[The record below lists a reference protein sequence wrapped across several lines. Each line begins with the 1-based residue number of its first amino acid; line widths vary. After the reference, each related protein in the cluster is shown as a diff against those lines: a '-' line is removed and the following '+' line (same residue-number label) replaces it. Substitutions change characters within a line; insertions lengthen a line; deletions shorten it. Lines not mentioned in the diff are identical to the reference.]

1 MGNLMKVEITGE
13 HLPVLTMT
21 LGSKEV
27 LYTENDVTTI
37 SLMSP
42 DIVKQTISTAKRL
55 NPFFSKLIFGDAK
68 VLDQLT
74 SKKDT
79 SVIAFSAPLPG
90 QIVALKLTKKKPM
103 VIKKGSLLV
112 MTKGITLTPRKKFN
126 LWDALFGNDD
136 LALQVLTGEGTAYI
150 VIDQAAKTFTLEKNK
165 AMSFDQ
171 AAVAYMDASMT
182 LFVKRT
188 NIFKAFFFG
197 GNDVIKYKV
206 TGPGKIVIQNANY
219 QRL

>member
-1 MGNLMKVEITGE
+1 MKAEITGE
-13 HLPVLTMT
+13 NLPVLTLT
-21 LGSKEV
+21 LTAKDV
-27 LYTENDVTTI
+27 VFTENDVTTI
-37 SLMSP
+37 SLVSP
-42 DIVKQTISTAKRL
+42 EVNKKTISTAKRL

-68 VLDQLT
+68 VLDSYT
-74 SKKDT
+74 SKQLG
-79 SVIAFSAPLPG
+79 SVIAFSAPIPG
-90 QIVALKLTKKKPM
+90 TIVALKMTKSKPM

-150 VIDQAAKTFTLEKNK
+150 VVDKEAKTFTLEKNK
-165 AMSFDQ
+165 GMNFDQ
-171 AAVAYMDASMT
+171 AAVAYMDASMK
-182 LFVKRT
+182 LLVKRT

-219 QRL
+219 QQR

>member
-21 LGSKEV
+21 LASKEV

-150 VIDQAAKTFTLEKNK
+150 VIDQDAKTFTLEKNK
-165 AMSFDQ
+165 
-171 AAVAYMDASMT
+171 
-182 LFVKRT
+182 
-188 NIFKAFFFG
+188 G
-197 GNDVIKYKV
+197 
-206 TGPGKIVIQNANY
+206 
-219 QRL
+219 

>member
-150 VIDQAAKTFTLEKNK
+150 VIDQDAKTFTLEKNK

-206 TGPGKIVIQNANY
+206 NGPGKIVIQNANY

>member
-1 MGNLMKVEITGE
+1 MKVEITGE

-150 VIDQAAKTFTLEKNK
+150 VIDQDAKTFTLEKNK

-182 LFVKRT
+182 LLVKRT

>member
-1 MGNLMKVEITGE
+1 MKVEITGE

>member
-206 TGPGKIVIQNANY
+206 NGPGKIVIQNANY

>member
-182 LFVKRT
+182 LLVKRT

>member
-1 MGNLMKVEITGE
+1 MKVLINGE
-13 HLPVLTMT
+13 RLPVLTIN
-21 LGSKEV
+21 LNPKESIF
-27 LYTENDVTTI
+27 TENDVTTI
-37 SLMSP
+37 SLISP
-42 DIVKQTISTAKRL
+42 EIKKQTISTAKRL

-68 VLDQLT
+68 VLDQFT
-74 SKKDT
+74 ATKAE

-90 QIVALKLTKKKPM
+90 QIVALKVTKSKAI
-103 VIKKGSLLV
+103 VIKKGSLIAF
-112 MTKGITLTPRKKFN
+112 TKGINIKPRKKFN

-136 LALQVLTGEGTAYI
+136 LALQVLSGQGTAYI
-150 VIDQAAKTFTLEKNK
+150 LIDKDAKTYVLTKDKSFN
-165 AMSFDQ
+165 FDQ

-182 LFVKRT
+182 LMVKRT

-206 TGPGKIVIQNANY
+206 TGPGKIVTQNANY

>member
-1 MGNLMKVEITGE
+1 MKVEITGE

-21 LGSKEV
+21 LSSKEV

-150 VIDQAAKTFTLEKNK
+150 VIDQDAKTFTLEKNK

-182 LFVKRT
+182 LLVKRT

>member
-1 MGNLMKVEITGE
+1 MKVEITGE
-13 HLPVLTMT
+13 HLPVITIT
-21 LGSKEV
+21 LAAKNV
-27 LYTENDVTTI
+27 LFTENDVTTV

-42 DIVKQTISTAKRL
+42 DILKQTISSADRL
-55 NPFFSKLIFGDAK
+55 NPFFSKLIFGDSK
-68 VLDQLT
+68 VLDQFT
-74 SKKDT
+74 SRKAE

-90 QIVALKLTKKKPM
+90 QIIALKLTKKKPM
-103 VIKKGSLLV
+103 VIKKGSLIV

-136 LALQVLTGEGTAYI
+136 LALQVLSGEGTAYI
-150 VIDQAAKTFTLEKNK
+150 LVDKDAKTFTLEKNK

-182 LFVKRT
+182 LLVKRT

-219 QRL
+219 QRI

>member
-1 MGNLMKVEITGE
+1 MKVEITGE

-150 VIDQAAKTFTLEKNK
+150 VIDQDAKTFTLEKNK

-206 TGPGKIVIQNANY
+206 NGPGKIVIQNANY

>member
-1 MGNLMKVEITGE
+1 MKVEITGE

-74 SKKDT
+74 SKNAA

-150 VIDQAAKTFTLEKNK
+150 VVDKEAKTFTLEKNK
-165 AMSFDQ
+165 GMNFDQ
-171 AAVAYMDASMT
+171 AAVAYMDASMK
-182 LFVKRT
+182 LLVKRT

-219 QRL
+219 QQR

>member
-1 MGNLMKVEITGE
+1 
-13 HLPVLTMT
+13 MT

-150 VIDQAAKTFTLEKNK
+150 VIDQDAKTFTLEKNK

>member
-1 MGNLMKVEITGE
+1 MKAEITGE
-13 HLPVLTMT
+13 NLPVLTLT
-21 LGSKEV
+21 LAAKDV
-27 LYTENDVTTI
+27 VFTENDVTTI
-37 SLMSP
+37 SLVSP
-42 DIVKQTISTAKRL
+42 EVTKKTISTAKRL

-68 VLDQLT
+68 VLDSYT
-74 SKKDT
+74 SKQLG

-90 QIVALKLTKKKPM
+90 TIVALKLTKSKPM

-150 VIDQAAKTFTLEKNK
+150 VVDKEAKTFTLEKNK
-165 AMSFDQ
+165 AMNFDQ
-171 AAVAYMDASMT
+171 AAVAYMDASMK
-182 LFVKRT
+182 LLVKRT

-197 GNDVIKYKV
+197 GNDVVKYKV

-219 QRL
+219 QQR

>member
-1 MGNLMKVEITGE
+1 MKVEITGE

-21 LGSKEV
+21 LASKEV

-150 VIDQAAKTFTLEKNK
+150 VIDQDAKTFTLEKNK
-165 AMSFDQ
+165 AMSFDE

>member
-1 MGNLMKVEITGE
+1 
-13 HLPVLTMT
+13 
-21 LGSKEV
+21 
-27 LYTENDVTTI
+27 
-37 SLMSP
+37 
-42 DIVKQTISTAKRL
+42 
-55 NPFFSKLIFGDAK
+55 
-68 VLDQLT
+68 
-74 SKKDT
+74 
-79 SVIAFSAPLPG
+79 
-90 QIVALKLTKKKPM
+90 
-103 VIKKGSLLV
+103 

-150 VIDQAAKTFTLEKNK
+150 VIDQDAKIFTLEKNK

-219 QRL
+219 QRI

>member
-1 MGNLMKVEITGE
+1 MKVEISGE

-21 LGSKEV
+21 LASKEV

-150 VIDQAAKTFTLEKNK
+150 VIDQDAKTFTLEKNK

-219 QRL
+219 QRI

>member
-1 MGNLMKVEITGE
+1 
-13 HLPVLTMT
+13 MT

-150 VIDQAAKTFTLEKNK
+150 VIDQDAKTFTLEKNK

-197 GNDVIKYKV
+197 GTDVIKYKV

>member
-1 MGNLMKVEITGE
+1 MKVEITGE

-21 LGSKEV
+21 LASKEV

-74 SKKDT
+74 SKKAT

-90 QIVALKLTKKKPM
+90 QIIAIKLTKKNPM

-150 VIDQAAKTFTLEKNK
+150 IVDKEAKTFTLEKNK

-182 LFVKRT
+182 LLVKRT

-219 QRL
+219 QRM

>member
-1 MGNLMKVEITGE
+1 MKVEITGE
-13 HLPVLTMT
+13 QLPVLTIT
-21 LGSKEV
+21 LGAKDI
-27 LYTENDVTTI
+27 LFTENDVTSISVMSPEIVKETI
-37 SLMSP
+37 SLE
-42 DIVKQTISTAKRL
+42 KRL

-68 VLDQLT
+68 VLDQFT
-74 SKKDT
+74 SRKAE
-79 SVIAFSAPLPG
+79 SIIAFSAPLPG
-90 QIVALKLTKKKPM
+90 QIIALKLTKKKPM

-112 MTKGITLTPRKKFN
+112 MTKGIQLTPRKKFN

-136 LALQVLTGEGTAYI
+136 LALQVLSGEGTAYI
-150 VIDQAAKTFTLEKNK
+150 VIDKDAKTFTLEKNK

-182 LFVKRT
+182 LLVKRT

-206 TGPGKIVIQNANY
+206 SGPGKIVIQNANY
-219 QRL
+219 QRM

>member
-1 MGNLMKVEITGE
+1 MKVLINGE
-13 HLPVLTMT
+13 RLPVLTIN
-21 LGSKEV
+21 LNPKESIF
-27 LYTENDVTTI
+27 TENDVTTI
-37 SLMSP
+37 SLISP
-42 DIVKQTISTAKRL
+42 EIKKQTISTAKRL

-68 VLDQLT
+68 VLDQFT
-74 SKKDT
+74 ATKSE

-90 QIVALKLTKKKPM
+90 QIVALKVTKSKAI
-103 VIKKGSLLV
+103 VIKKGSLIAF
-112 MTKGITLTPRKKFN
+112 TKGINIKPRKKFN

-136 LALQVLTGEGTAYI
+136 LALQVLSGQGTAYI
-150 VIDQAAKTFTLEKNK
+150 LIDKDAKTYVLTKDKSFN
-165 AMSFDQ
+165 FDQ

-182 LFVKRT
+182 LMVKRT

-206 TGPGKIVIQNANY
+206 TGPGKIVTQNANY

>member
-1 MGNLMKVEITGE
+1 MKVEITGE

-150 VIDQAAKTFTLEKNK
+150 VIDQDAKTFTLEKNK

>member
-1 MGNLMKVEITGE
+1 
-13 HLPVLTMT
+13 
-21 LGSKEV
+21 
-27 LYTENDVTTI
+27 
-37 SLMSP
+37 
-42 DIVKQTISTAKRL
+42 
-55 NPFFSKLIFGDAK
+55 
-68 VLDQLT
+68 
-74 SKKDT
+74 
-79 SVIAFSAPLPG
+79 
-90 QIVALKLTKKKPM
+90 M

-150 VIDQAAKTFTLEKNK
+150 VIDQDAKTFTLEKNK

>member
-1 MGNLMKVEITGE
+1 
-13 HLPVLTMT
+13 MT

-90 QIVALKLTKKKPM
+90 QIVALKLIKKKPM

-150 VIDQAAKTFTLEKNK
+150 VIDQDAKTFTLEKNK

-182 LFVKRT
+182 LLVKRT

>member
-1 MGNLMKVEITGE
+1 MKVEITGE

-21 LGSKEV
+21 LASKEV

-150 VIDQAAKTFTLEKNK
+150 VIDQDAKTFTLEKNK

-219 QRL
+219 QRI

>member
-1 MGNLMKVEITGE
+1 MKVEITGE

-90 QIVALKLTKKKPM
+90 QIVALKLIKKKPM

-182 LFVKRT
+182 LLVKRT

>member
-21 LGSKEV
+21 LASKEV

-150 VIDQAAKTFTLEKNK
+150 VIDQDAKTFTLEKNK
-165 AMSFDQ
+165 AMSFDE

>member
-1 MGNLMKVEITGE
+1 MKVEITGE

-150 VIDQAAKTFTLEKNK
+150 VIDQDAKTFTLEKNK
-165 AMSFDQ
+165 AMSFDE

>member
-1 MGNLMKVEITGE
+1 MKVEITGE

-21 LGSKEV
+21 LASKEV

-150 VIDQAAKTFTLEKNK
+150 VIDQDAKTFTLEKNK